1 MRGIRTLKTVADNL
15 RTIDLPSLRRPA
27 VKPDEPKTEELVQWG
42 ICVFVYLLIAH
53 MQKVLAG
60 LAQLAEAENFAAAA
74 PVCRHVF
81 EWAALSCYLTDKV
94 NHQFTQHDWN
104 EAWNLLTKVAL
115 GSKWI
120 RQHGGK
126 YAGDPPVKIP
136 LEVPA
141 PVHIPEAVEK
151 YDSYQSQNSR
161 EAEARDTA
169 IVFFAT
175 MLTLTLPACCGTT
188 NTKKTEWSSD
198 LLTQTLAHRRNRFCR
213 S

>member
-1 MRGIRTLKTVADNL
+1 MPIRPLPLSGSGLPTRDMRGIRTLKTVADNL

-94 NHQFTQHDWN
+94 NHQFTQHDW
-104 EAWNLLTKVAL
+104 
-115 GSKWI
+115 
-120 RQHGGK
+120 
-126 YAGDPPVKIP
+126 
-136 LEVPA
+136 
-141 PVHIPEAVEK
+141 
-151 YDSYQSQNSR
+151 
-161 EAEARDTA
+161 
-169 IVFFAT
+169 
-175 MLTLTLPACCGTT
+175 
-188 NTKKTEWSSD
+188 
-198 LLTQTLAHRRNRFCR
+198 
-213 S
+213 